1 MILQN
6 TKTDFSYGDGK
17 IAQFAANL
25 SDMRNDDTFRE
36 FYDSVVNRIGESSS
50 RSKRKHNYKQLY
62 FEVFYNITNML
73 TGRFADCQSFKF
85 LEKVNPIF
93 FDRKIKFLQPIEMLK
108 SKYGPLFKTTYLES
122 LLAFIYK
129 DTDFH
134 KEQSSGTVAVYLQ
147 FQFRSKYSRSSKII
161 KIKCVNCT
169 IKCLS

>member
-36 FYDSVVNRIGESSS
+36 FYDSVVNKIGESSS

-93 FDRKIKFLQPIEMLK
+93 FNRKIKFLQP
-108 SKYGPLFKTTYLES
+108 
-122 LLAFIYK
+122 
-129 DTDFH
+129 
-134 KEQSSGTVAVYLQ
+134 
-147 FQFRSKYSRSSKII
+147 
-161 KIKCVNCT
+161 N
-169 IKCLS
+169 